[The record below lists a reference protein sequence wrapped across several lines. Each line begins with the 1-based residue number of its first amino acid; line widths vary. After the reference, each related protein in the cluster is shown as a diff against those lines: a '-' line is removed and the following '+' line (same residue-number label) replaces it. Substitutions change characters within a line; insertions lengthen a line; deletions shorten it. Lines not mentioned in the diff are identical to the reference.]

1 MKKLIILLI
10 AVTVILT
17 SCTPVPEP
25 YSKTDF
31 YLGTVVTL
39 IIYDKNAEELMDGAM
54 LEIERLE
61 NLLSGNIEESDIS
74 RINSAAGIETVEV
87 SAETHEVITKGIE
100 YYETSS
106 GLFDISIGPLVDLWG
121 IGTTNARVPTQ
132 DEINIAMANIDIDA
146 IISDGKRVILLNEG
160 MKIEVGGIAKGYIAD
175 RVAEY
180 LKENGCDGAIINL
193 GGNVLTVG
201 EKPDGTKW
209 RIGIQNPFEPTGTY
223 IRVVEVE
230 EMSVVTSG
238 SYERFF
244 TEDGITY
251 HHILDPNT
259 GYPVETDIAGVS
271 IISSKSVDGDGLS
284 TTVFALGY
292 EKGISLIELISGV
305 ECIIILKDGNIQYS
319 SGIAEFLD

>member
-1 MKKLIILLI
+1 MI

-17 SCTPVPEP
+17 SCTPVQEP
-25 YSKTDF
+25 YSKTEF
-31 YLGTVVTL
+31 YLGTVVTI

-61 NLLSGNIEESDIS
+61 NLLSGNIEDSDIS
-74 RINSAAGIETVEV
+74 KINSAAGIEAVEV

-100 YYETSS
+100 YHETSN

-132 DEINIAMANIDIDA
+132 DEINIAMDNIDIDA
-146 IISDGKRVILLNEG
+146 IVSDGKRVILLNED
-160 MKIEVGGIAKGYIAD
+160 MKIDLGGIAKGYIAD

-180 LKENGCDGAIINL
+180 LKKNGCDGAIINL

-209 RIGIQNPFEPTGTY
+209 RIGIQNPFEATGTY

-244 TEDGITY
+244 VEDGITY

-271 IISSKSVDGDGLS
+271 IISSRSVDGDGLS
-284 TTVFALGY
+284 TTVFAMGY